1 MNAIRKRLISPAMIV
16 ACAALVVA
24 LGGVSY
30 AAGVLPSNS
39 VGTAQLKKKSVT
51 GPKIKKNAVSGAKV
65 KNGSLM
71 AADFKAGQLPA
82 GPQGLQGGQ
91 GGQGPAG
98 QPGPKGEPGPQ
109 GPKGDP
115 GSKGDPGV
123 RGPTGDKGD
132 PGSPGISGYE
142 QVTNVNPT
150 PVSQGQVVSQEASCP
165 AGRKV
170 IGGGF
175 DAQSPMGV
183 IADHARNDT
192 TWTVTVQNLGATT
205 AVSAFAICA
214 NVG

>member
-1 MNAIRKRLISPAMIV
+1 MKAIRKRLISPAMIV

-30 AAGVLPSNS
+30 AASVLPSNS
-39 VGTAQLKKKSVT
+39 VGTAQLKRKAIT
-51 GPKIKKNAVSGAKV
+51 GAKLKKNAVSGGKV

-82 GPQGLQGGQ
+82 GPQGLQ

-123 RGPTGDKGD
+123 QGPKGDKGD
-132 PGSPGISGYE
+132 PGWPGISGYE

-192 TWTVTVQNLGATT
+192 TWKVTVQNLGATT

>member
-1 MNAIRKRLISPAMIV
+1 MKAIRKRLTSPAMIV

-30 AAGVLPSNS
+30 AASVLPSNS
-39 VGTAQLKKKSVT
+39 VGAAQLQRKAVT
-51 GPKIKKNAVSGAKV
+51 GVKLRKNAVSGAKV

-71 AADFKAGQLPA
+71 AADFKVGQLPA
-82 GPQGLQGGQ
+82 GPQGLRGEQGAQ
-91 GGQGPAG
+91 GAAG
-98 QPGPKGEPGPQ
+98 QQ

-115 GSKGDPGV
+115 GPQGPMGDTGSKGDPGV
-123 RGPTGDKGD
+123 QGPKGDKGD

-150 PVSQGQVVSQEASCP
+150 PVSQGQIVSQEASCP

-192 TWTVTVQNLGATT
+192 TWKVTIQNLGGTT
-205 AVSAFAICA
+205 AVSAYAICA